1 VKGRLDRRS
10 KGSANPMM
18 QQTLLPEPFDE
29 GPTEDRLIRLWKWAA
44 IMHPGRVFKR
54 GELHRLTGIPE
65 STIRKWEQQALE
77 KLKKLKS
84 IKELKNNGYK

>member
-1 VKGRLDRRS
+1 
-10 KGSANPMM
+10 M

-29 GPTEDRLIRLWKWAA
+29 GPRDERLIRLSQWAA
-44 IMHPGRVFKR
+44 IAYPGRVFKR

-65 STIRKWEQQALE
+65 STIRKIERQALE